1 MEKEETMAWSEM
13 ANKVVNTWA
22 ETGTQMWKSWFDLM
36 GSAYNKEGIASSNS
50 YYQEAQEHFLNN
62 QQLLMRFLSLSVN
75 AWQDI
80 FPKVESGD
88 NWQETLKKYTEQMRN
103 QLSNYTSGGIKI
115 NQDAAE
121 LWQLYIKEMQ
131 KYSQLFLDPLGMFIA
146 PMSKAM
152 TGNSSPWIELNNHY
166 WNLLYEES
174 FGSLMKSPILGP
186 TREFNGKLLAG
197 FEAWKNLYKASI
209 NYQIVLADIQV
220 RSFEALMRELVAK
233 AEKGNTVQNW
243 RQFQQIWS
251 EVSDTVFEES
261 FCKEENLKIRG
272 NFINALNSYRLKQQE
287 LMELSMNMMNMPVRS
302 EIDEIHKTI
311 YELRKEVKTLKKALA
326 KYEETPE

>member
-13 ANKVVNTWA
+13 ANKAVNTWA
-22 ETGTQMWKSWFDLM
+22 ETGTQMWKSWLDLM
-36 GSAYNKEGIASSNS
+36 GSAYNKEGIAASNS
-50 YYQEAQEHFLNN
+50 YYQEVQERFLNN
-62 QQLLMRFLSLSVN
+62 QQLLMRFLSLSVK

-88 NWQETLKKYTEQMRN
+88 NWQETLNKYTEEMRN
-103 QLSNYTSGGIKI
+103 QLSNYTSGAIKI

-131 KYSQLFLDPLGMFIA
+131 KFSQLSLDPLGMFIA
-146 PMSKAM
+146 PTRLAM
-152 TGNSSPWIELNNHY
+152 TGNSSAWIELNNHY

-220 RSFEALMRELVAK
+220 RSFEALMGELVTK
-233 AEKGNTVQNW
+233 AEKGDTVQNW

-251 EVSDTVFEES
+251 EVSDTVFEEA
-261 FCKEENLKIRG
+261 FCQEENLKIRG

-287 LMELSMNMMNMPVRS
+287 LMELSMKMMNMPVRS